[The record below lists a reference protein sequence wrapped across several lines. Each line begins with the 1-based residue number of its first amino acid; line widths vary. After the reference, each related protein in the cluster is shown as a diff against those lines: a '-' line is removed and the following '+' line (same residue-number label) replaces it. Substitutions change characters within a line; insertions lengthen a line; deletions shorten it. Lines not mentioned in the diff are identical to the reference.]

1 MHVDANYIKST
12 IRTVPDWP
20 EKGVMF
26 RDITPLFQNPLALRG
41 TLDAFIQRY
50 LDKDVSVVAGIDA
63 RGFLLGVTIAYQ
75 LNLPFVPIRKQGKL
89 PFKTVSEDYELEYGS
104 ATIEINE
111 DAIKSGDKVVIIDDL
126 IATGGTM
133 LAGISLIKKT
143 GRLRHG
149 SRGDYRSARTQGLEK
164 NRGRGRARVH
174 HHGLPGTLR
183 SATSLTPH
191 NVYRANDTSPLVRRG
206 RDAHAFFRGGGSR
219 RAFALSFL

>member
-26 RDITPLFQNPLALRG
+26 RDITPLFQNPLALRA

-50 LDKDVSVVAGIDA
+50 LDKDVDVIAGIDA

-75 LNLPFVPIRKQGKL
+75 LNLPFIPIRKKGKL

-133 LAGISLIKKT
+133 IAGINLIKKLGGEVT
-143 GRLRHG
+143 EAAAIIDLPELKG
-149 SRGDYRSARTQGLEK
+149 SKKIADAGVPVHTLMDFQGL
-164 NRGRGRARVH
+164 
-174 HHGLPGTLR
+174 
-183 SATSLTPH
+183 
-191 NVYRANDTSPLVRRG
+191 
-206 RDAHAFFRGGGSR
+206 
-219 RAFALSFL
+219 